1 MNQELLTGIEGWR
14 TRSLKGFKVKYLM
27 VDGVF
32 FSMRV
37 GGGIGVKKSI
47 EKIPMLVVIGV
58 TCERRKPASYP
69 LSSTG

>member
-1 MNQELLTGIEGWR
+1 MNQELLTGIEAWR
-14 TRSLKGFKVKYLM
+14 TRSLKSFKVKYLM

-37 GGGIGVKKSI
+37 GIGVKKSI
-47 EKIPMLVVIGV
+47 EKIPMLVAIGV

-69 LSSTG
+69 LSSTGR